1 MQELI
6 LHIEYLL
13 GRHDCVTLPGFGAFL
28 ATRRNARLADDEMA
42 AACTEICF
50 NPAIGHDD
58 GLLANSFA
66 RRLSLT
72 YEEARIRVSEEIEAL
87 RSAIAEGGEV
97 TVGRVGTLRS
107 GAEGKLTFTPLRT
120 PEATSASLGFSTL
133 RLPVLP
139 KEEPAEAPAAAQVP
153 EAPAGRRFRTDRN
166 YYIPVNKIFART
178 AACFALAV
186 AVGLSLFIG
195 ASHSQNERQY
205 ASVVPVTAVEKKIA
219 EESAAL
225 RETILPAETAP
236 AAREAE
242 AEEPAPEGIYY
253 LIVATFHSLADAQ
266 TFVDQKG
273 DSSLSIV
280 TSGRMSRVAAGSS
293 ADKESLIGK
302 MNSTSFK
309 AEYGDC
315 WIWKK
320 Q

>member
-66 RRLSLT
+66 RRLSLN

-120 PEATSASLGFSTL
+120 PEATSASLGFPTL
-133 RLPVLP
+133 RFPVLP
-139 KEEPAEAPAAAQVP
+139 KEEPAEAPAAAQVQ
-153 EAPAGRRFRTDRN
+153 EAPADRRFRTDRN

-225 RETILPAETAP
+225 RETILQTETAP
-236 AAREAE
+236 AAHEAE
-242 AEEPAPEGIYY
+242 AEAASPEDIYY

-266 TFVDQKG
+266 TFVGQKG

-302 MNSTSFK
+302 MNSASFK